1 MVAGNIM
8 GIVGGSAELNTG
20 ARIPLI
26 GLGTAAITQ
35 NEEEIIAAV
44 TAALQ
49 VGYRHFD
56 TARLYRSEHALGKAL
71 NSAFQSG
78 LVSREDVFVTTKL
91 KNTEHDDPV
100 AAIKDSLMNMQLEY
114 VDLFLIHWPIKLR
127 AEIPLAPVKEE
138 DFLPLDIKS
147 TWQAMEQCME
157 MGLTKAIGVSNFSSK
172 KIEDLLNYAKI
183 PPAVD
188 QVEMHPQWQQKKL
201 RDYCNKHSIH
211 VSAWS
216 PLGAPNTP
224 WGSNEVIDNPLILEI
239 AQKHGKT
246 RAQVILRWGIEQG
259 VSVLPK
265 SYNTGRITENFQ
277 IFDWSLTPDDHD
289 MISKLEQRKLLRGD
303 NFVNSTT
310 SPYKTVEELWDGE
323 I

>member
-1 MVAGNIM
+1 MLLFRLVN
-8 GIVGGSAELNTG
+8 
-20 ARIPLI
+20 
-26 GLGTAAITQ
+26 
-35 NEEEIIAAV
+35 
-44 TAALQ
+44 
-49 VGYRHFD
+49 RHFD
-56 TARLYRSEHALGKAL
+56 TARIYSSEHALGKAL
-71 NSAFQSG
+71 NSAFQSE

-100 AAIKDSLMNMQLEY
+100 AAIEDSLTNMQLGY

-127 AEIPLAPVKEE
+127 TDETLTPIKEE

-147 TWQAMEQCME
+147 TWQGMEQCME
-157 MGLTKAIGVSNFSSK
+157 MGRTKAIGLSNFSSK
-172 KIEDLLNYAKI
+172 KIEGLLKYAKI

-201 RDYCNKHSIH
+201 RDYCNKHNIH
-211 VSAWS
+211 VSAWA
-216 PLGAPNTP
+216 PLRGHNKS
-224 WGSNEVIDNPLILEI
+224 WGSNEVMDNPVMQEI

-246 RAQVILRWGIEQG
+246 RAQVMLRWALEKG
-259 VSVLPK
+259 VSELPK
-265 SYNTGRITENFQ
+265 SYNTGRISQNFQ

-289 MISKLEQRKLLRGD
+289 KICKFEQRKLLPAE

-310 SPYKTVEELWDGE
+310 SPYKTLEELWDGE